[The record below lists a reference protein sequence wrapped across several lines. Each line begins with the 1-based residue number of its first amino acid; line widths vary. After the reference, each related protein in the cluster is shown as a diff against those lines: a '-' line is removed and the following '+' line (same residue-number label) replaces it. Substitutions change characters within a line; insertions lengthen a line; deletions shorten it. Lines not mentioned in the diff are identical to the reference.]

1 MCVLS
6 RFSHVLFF
14 ATPWTVA
21 RQAALSVGFSRQ
33 KYWSGLPC
41 PPPGELPDLCL
52 TSNLCLMSP
61 ALAGGFFTTSATL
74 EAHGLLSTAFFSGK
88 NTGAGSLSLLQ
99 GIFPTQ
105 GSNPGL
111 LYCRQILYQLNHQGS
126 PFTSLFEANKNSSW
140 DTVEEHLAPRVPD
153 QLVHSQLGHLW
164 FAYTN
169 KLLNLLEL

>member
-52 TSNLCLMSP
+52 TWNLCLMSP
-61 ALAGGFFTTSATL
+61 ALAGGFFTTSATW

-111 LYCRQILYQLNHQGS
+111 LYCRQILYQLSYQGNYKLKFS
-126 PFTSLFEANKNSSW
+126 FKKCDLQCLLHRFGVKSFTILSHIK
-140 DTVEEHLAPRVPD
+140 
-153 QLVHSQLGHLW
+153 
-164 FAYTN
+164 Y
-169 KLLNLLEL
+169 